1 MRRFPSLA
9 IGNRRARL
17 RTAARGAA
25 TAASRIRSVW
35 GFGSA
40 LREGSFNDVDLLLV
54 LVRRSQTLVEDADR
68 AARKLK
74 TCCPQWGVPVHV
86 LVLTEREMLDRP
98 LRDMHLLE
106 PLFMR
111 RGGRVNLGPP
121 CGPRSGLG
129 GLKLVGHGSTRRRRP

>member
-25 TAASRIRSVW
+25 AAVSRIRAVW

-40 LREGSFNDVDLLLV
+40 LRAGSFNDVDLLLV
-54 LVRRSQTLVEDADR
+54 LVRRPQTLVEDANR

-74 TCCPQWGVPVHV
+74 TCCPRWGVPVHV
-86 LVLTEREMLDRP
+86 VVLTEREMLDQP

-106 PLFMR
+106 PLVMR
-111 RGGRVNLGPP
+111 RPGRVNSGPP
-121 CGPRSGLG
+121 FGTRFSLS
-129 GLKLVGHGSTRRRRP
+129 KVKRVGRGSARRRYP

>member
-9 IGNRRARL
+9 IGTRRARL

-25 TAASRIRSVW
+25 TAVSRIRAVW

-40 LREGSFNDVDLLLV
+40 LRAGSFNDVDLLLV
-54 LVRRSQTLVEDADR
+54 LVRRPQTLVEDANR

-74 TCCPQWGVPVHV
+74 TCCPRWGVPVHV
-86 LVLTEREMLDRP
+86 LVVTEREMLDQP

-111 RGGRVNLGPP
+111 RRGRVNSGPP
-121 CGPRSGLG
+121 FGPRSNPSRV
-129 GLKLVGHGSTRRRRP
+129 KRVGRSSARRRCP

>member
-25 TAASRIRSVW
+25 TAVSRIRAVW

-40 LREGSFNDVDLLLV
+40 LRAGSFNDVDLLLV
-54 LVRRSQTLVEDADR
+54 LVRRPQTLVEDANR

-74 TCCPQWGVPVHV
+74 TCCPRWGVPVHV
-86 LVLTEREMLDRP
+86 LVLTEREMLGRP

-106 PLFMR
+106 SLFLRR
-111 RGGRVNLGPP
+111 RGWVNSAQPFGT
-121 CGPRSGLG
+121 GSSLG
-129 GLKLVGHGSTRRRRP
+129 GLKRVSLGSASRRGR